1 MTLQYARLYQMRAC
15 IRLLAEEGPLSQD
28 ELTAELVS
36 RKHLDATLPDSEE
49 GVDDVIGECRQTHLV
64 TKTGDQVQLTTHN
77 DIEEVDRKHHFV
89 HSGKDV
95 AGAVSEREEADR
107 ILANIIDRYPNL
119 IPLARTVHER
129 GPMESFELKQEF
141 DGQSVFGE
149 RLNSFTIDMGLGLL
163 TDVEVIEEISGGYV
177 GRRWPGQ
184 LFAHVLVD
192 EYLDMTGIG
201 MSLADADVTEEAV
214 SVNEGDLYERLET
227 VYGMDRGTFESKI
240 DAMQL
245 RGLVSEESYDQVV
258 LKLNEFDGTHIHE

>member
-1 MTLQYARLYQMRAC
+1 MRAC
-15 IRLLAEEGPLSQD
+15 IRLLADEGPLALD

-36 RKHLDATLPDSEE
+36 RKNLDANLPDSEE
-49 GVDDVIGECRQTHLV
+49 GVEDVIGECRQTHLV
-64 TKTGDQVQLTTHN
+64 MKDGDQLRLTSR
-77 DIEEVDRKHHFV
+77 DDLEEMDRGQQFI
-89 HSGKDV
+89 HSGQDV

-119 IPLARTVHER
+119 IPLVRTVHER
-129 GPMESFELKQEF
+129 GPVESFEIKKEF

-149 RLNSFTIDMGLGLL
+149 KLNSFTIDMGLELL
-163 TDVEVIEEISGGYV
+163 TDSEVIEEVPGGYV
-177 GRRWPGQ
+177 GRRWPDQ

-192 EYLDMTGIG
+192 EYLDITGLG
-201 MSLADADVTEEAV
+201 ESLADADVTEEAV

-227 VYGMDRGTFESKI
+227 VYGMDRATFETKL